1 MSNETVG
8 KIEQLTKTTDNTL
21 RLVDQE
27 GELLFECE
35 IGDEYHQMILEVGL
49 NKILKEA
56 VEQWEKNHFWNV
68 NQKLTEFKTEK
79 RGEAATKY
87 TVDVEKADNGDAIIT
102 LPDELVE
109 KMDWN
114 DGDIIN
120 VDVTDNCFDWGE
132 VPSMVLRNLTKEG
145 NDNETTD

>member
-21 RLVDQE
+21 QLLDQE

-49 NKILKEA
+49 NKILKDA
-56 VEQWEKNHFWNV
+56 VEHWELEDEPEVEEFR
-68 NQKLTEFKTEK
+68 TEEK
-79 RGEAATKY
+79 GEGASEY
-87 TVDVEKADNGDAIIT
+87 VVDVEKIDNGDAIIT

-132 VPSMVLRNLTKEG
+132 VPSMVLRNLTKEE
-145 NDNETTD
+145 NDK

>member
-132 VPSMVLRNLTKEG
+132 VPSMVLRNLTKER
-145 NDNETTD
+145 NDK

>member
-21 RLVDQE
+21 QLLDQE

-56 VEQWEKNHFWNV
+56 VEQWESEDE
-68 NQKLTEFKTEK
+68 EFKTEK

-120 VDVTDNCFDWGE
+120 VDVTENCFDWGE
-132 VPSMVLRNLTKEG
+132 VPSMVLRNLTKER
-145 NDNETTD
+145 NDK

>member
-21 RLVDQE
+21 QLLDQE

-49 NKILKEA
+49 NKILKDA
-56 VEQWEKNHFWNV
+56 VEQWESEDE
-68 NQKLTEFKTEK
+68 EFKTEK

-109 KMDWN
+109 KMDWK

-120 VDVTDNCFDWGE
+120 VDVTENCFDWGE
-132 VPSMVLRNLTKEG
+132 VPSMVLRNLTKER
-145 NDNETTD
+145 NDK

>member
-21 RLVDQE
+21 QLVDQK

-49 NKILKEA
+49 NKILKDA
-56 VEQWEKNHFWNV
+56 VEQWESEDE
-68 NQKLTEFKTEK
+68 EFKTEK
-79 RGEAATKY
+79 RGEATTKY

-109 KMDWN
+109 KMDWK

-120 VDVTDNCFDWGE
+120 VDVTDNCFDWTKLIQTTIQNE
-132 VPSMVLRNLTKEG
+132 NLDPTG
-145 NDNETTD
+145 CIRL

>member
-21 RLVDQE
+21 QLLDQE

-49 NKILKEA
+49 NKILKDA
-56 VEQWEKNHFWNV
+56 VEHWESEV
-68 NQKLTEFKTEK
+68 EEFKTEK

-109 KMDWN
+109 KMGWK
-114 DGDIIN
+114 DGDTI
-120 VDVTDNCFDWGE
+120 DVGITDNCFDWGE
-132 VPSMVLRNLTKEG
+132 VPSMVLRNLTKER
-145 NDNETTD
+145 NDK

>member
-21 RLVDQE
+21 QLLDQE

-49 NKILKEA
+49 NKILKDA
-56 VEQWEKNHFWNV
+56 VEQWESEDE
-68 NQKLTEFKTEK
+68 EFKTEK

-132 VPSMVLRNLTKEG
+132 VPSMVLRNLTKEE

>member
-21 RLVDQE
+21 QLLDQE

-49 NKILKEA
+49 NKILKDA
-56 VEQWEKNHFWNV
+56 VEHWESEDEPEV
-68 NQKLTEFKTEK
+68 EEFKTEK

-109 KMDWN
+109 KMDWK

-132 VPSMVLRNLTKEG
+132 VPSMVLRNLTKER
-145 NDNETTD
+145 NDK

>member
-21 RLVDQE
+21 QLLDQE

-49 NKILKEA
+49 NKILKDA
-56 VEQWEKNHFWNV
+56 VEQWESEDE
-68 NQKLTEFKTEK
+68 EFKTEK

-109 KMDWN
+109 KMGWK
-114 DGDIIN
+114 DGDT
-120 VDVTDNCFDWGE
+120 VDVDITENCFDWGE
-132 VPSMVLRNLTKEG
+132 VPSMVLRNLTKER

>member
-8 KIEQLTKTTDNTL
+8 KIEQLIKTTDNTL
-21 RLVDQE
+21 RLLDQE

-49 NKILKEA
+49 NKILKDA

>member
-21 RLVDQE
+21 QLLDQE

-49 NKILKEA
+49 NKILKDA
-56 VEQWEKNHFWNV
+56 VEQWESEDE
-68 NQKLTEFKTEK
+68 EFKTEK

-132 VPSMVLRNLTKEG
+132 VPSMVLRNLTKER
-145 NDNETTD
+145 NDK

>member
-21 RLVDQE
+21 QLLDQE

-49 NKILKEA
+49 NKILKDA
-56 VEQWEKNHFWNV
+56 VEHWESEDE
-68 NQKLTEFKTEK
+68 EFKTEK

-120 VDVTDNCFDWGE
+120 VDVTENCFDWGE
-132 VPSMVLRNLTKEG
+132 VPSMVLRNLTKEE

>member
-21 RLVDQE
+21 QLLDQE

-49 NKILKEA
+49 NKILKDA
-56 VEQWEKNHFWNV
+56 VEQWESEDE
-68 NQKLTEFKTEK
+68 EFKTEK

-132 VPSMVLRNLTKEG
+132 VPSMVLRNLTKEE
-145 NDNETTD
+145 NDK

>member
-21 RLVDQE
+21 QLLDQE

-49 NKILKEA
+49 NKILKDA
-56 VEQWEKNHFWNV
+56 VEQWESEDE
-68 NQKLTEFKTEK
+68 EFKTEK